1 MLELT
6 AGQRRWLLFVNMVAV
21 SLVVATMSALYTSLP
36 DIAVAVGATQAEL
49 TWIVDSYTLAL
60 AGLVLTAGALG
71 DRFGRRAT
79 LIVGLAVFTV
89 SSVLPLWLDTP
100 LWLIILRAIAGVGA
114 AFVMPSTLSLLTA
127 SFPPEKRGSA
137 VGVWAGFAGI
147 GGIVGL
153 VGSGLMLQV
162 WSWKSI
168 FVVNSAIGLLVLT
181 AAFTI
186 GESVASRQGRL
197 DFPGALFSALAVGGV
212 VFGLIEGAHTSF
224 SEPLV
229 VVALVVSAVSVVSFV
244 LVELRASDP
253 LLDVRYFKRRGFAT
267 GSISVTLQFLV
278 IFGFFLLIVQY
289 LQLVKDYDSLM
300 AAMSLA
306 PMAVP
311 VLLLSLV
318 APKLTSLV
326 GLRVMSVVGVTGI
339 AVGMILLSRLTVDS
353 DYWDVLW
360 PLFIAASGLGL
371 STAPATSAIVS
382 DIPSDEQGVGAAVND
397 AMREV
402 GAAIG
407 IAIGGSFLAGRY
419 ARDIV
424 EILPGVPE
432 AGRHAVE
439 SSLAGA
445 VAFGAQAGPAAQP
458 IVDAAAEIFTAG
470 LSDALFA
477 LGLVAAGAAVLL
489 LFIAPGR
496 GYVPQG
502 DPGGASAGGGALG
515 SVPDAAA
522 GGASSSAPDA
532 APGAAPDAAPDAEK
546 SVSPAS
552 SE

>member
-6 AGQRRWLLFVNMVAV
+6 AGRRRWLLFVNMVAV

-79 LIVGLAVFTV
+79 LIVGLALFTV
-89 SSVLPLWLDTP
+89 SSVLPLWLDTS
-100 LWLIILRAIAGVGA
+100 LWLIILRAVAGVGA

-168 FVVNSAIGLLVLT
+168 FVVNSAIGLLVLI

-186 GESVASRQGRL
+186 GESVASRRGRP
-197 DFPGALFSALAVGGV
+197 DAAGAVFSALAVGGV

-224 SEPLV
+224 AEPLV
-229 VVALVVSAVSVVSFV
+229 VVALVFAAVSLLSFV
-244 LVELRASDP
+244 LVELRATDP
-253 LLDVRYFKRRGFAT
+253 LLDVRYFRRRGFAT
-267 GSISVTLQFLV
+267 GSVSVALQFLV
-278 IFGFFLLIVQY
+278 IFGFFLLIVQF
-289 LQLVKDYDSLM
+289 LQLVQGYDSLM
-300 AAMSLA
+300 AAMALA

-318 APKLTSLV
+318 APKLTSLI
-326 GLRVMSVVGVTGI
+326 GLRVISVVGVTGI

-360 PLFIAASGLGL
+360 PLFIAATGLGL

-382 DIPSDEQGVGAAVND
+382 DIPGDEQGVGAAVND

-407 IAIGGSFLAGRY
+407 IAIGGSLLAGRY

-424 EILPGVPE
+424 DVLPGVPE

-439 SSLAGA
+439 SSFAGA
-445 VAFGAQAGPAAQP
+445 VEFGAQAGPAAQP

-477 LGLVAAGAAVLL
+477 LGLVAVGAAVLL
-489 LFIAPGR
+489 LFVAPGR

-502 DPGGASAGGGALG
+502 DPREAGEAGEVGGVGGDDAASGTRRDTSAAPAA
-515 SVPDAAA
+515 VPDTARR
-522 GGASSSAPDA
+522 
-532 APGAAPDAAPDAEK
+532 K
-546 SVSPAS
+546 SPAS
-552 SE
+552 PE

>member
-6 AGQRRWLLFVNMVAV
+6 AGRRRWLLFVNMVAV

-36 DIAVAVGATQAEL
+36 DIAVAIGATQAEL

-79 LIVGLAVFTV
+79 LIVGLALFTL
-89 SSVLPLWLDTP
+89 SSILPLWLDSP
-100 LWLIILRAIAGVGA
+100 LWLIILRAVAGVGA

-127 SFPPEKRGSA
+127 SFPPERRGSA
-137 VGVWAGFAGI
+137 VGTWAGFAGI

-168 FVVNSAIGLLVLT
+168 FVVNSVIGLLVLV

-186 GESVASRQGRL
+186 GESVASRHGRPDVL
-197 DFPGALFSALAVGGV
+197 GSVFSALAVGGV

-224 SEPLV
+224 AEPLV
-229 VVALVVSAVSVVSFV
+229 VVALIASAVSVVAFV

-253 LLDVRYFKRRGFAT
+253 LLDVRYFRRRGFTT
-267 GSISVTLQFLV
+267 GSVSVALQFLV

-289 LQLVKDYDSLM
+289 LQLVQGYDALG

-311 VLLLSLV
+311 VLLLSLI
-318 APKLTSLV
+318 APRLAGVV
-326 GLRVMSVVGVTGI
+326 GLRFMSVVGVGGI

-353 DYWDVLW
+353 GYWDVLW
-360 PLFIAASGLGL
+360 PLFIAAAGLGL

-382 DIPSDEQGVGAAVND
+382 DLPVDEQGVAAAVND

-407 IAIGGSFLAGRY
+407 IAIGGSILAGRY
-419 ARDIV
+419 AADIV
-424 EILPGVPE
+424 DILPGVPE

-439 SSLAGA
+439 SSFAGA
-445 VAFGAQAGPAAQP
+445 VEFGAVAGPAAQP
-458 IVDAAAEIFTAG
+458 IVDAAAEVFTAG
-470 LSDALFA
+470 LSDALLA

-496 GYVPQG
+496 GYVAQG
-502 DPGGASAGGGALG
+502 EASGSGGASG
-515 SVPDAAA
+515 SD
-522 GGASSSAPDA
+522 GASSPEDPGDRADPGDHPEIRYSNRASATA
-532 APGAAPDAAPDAEK
+532 IGVAEEE
-546 SVSPAS
+546 